1 MNRTWIVARFPGLYA
16 QIEQRML
23 NLKPGRPLVVIM
35 GTGSRAKVVSVSSS
49 AIELG
54 IRTGMRIDDI
64 DCEDVV
70 AVEATPEKYQHES
83 QQIQSLIG
91 EYFHAPRFIRFGY
104 FAATWS
110 DGRRFLRQSLEKTK
124 QLLNMKGYHATWG
137 IAPTMASAELAS
149 MTTKPASVTEIDS
162 DGLLSFL
169 EPLPLDFLYDLD
181 RRAVEA
187 LHQMGIKTLGEL
199 SQMPDR
205 LLRELFGS
213 EGLSLKSIALN
224 GIRPSTSGI
233 WKQNRRFSGDEDAP
247 EIVANALAGIIGLG
261 LDHLVAIERKPRTA
275 LLTIVYSDGKK
286 STGRIKSGHRVH
298 EGFWQLESMMLLNSL
313 WKRRMRLSEIR
324 LAFYYSR
331 PFSRQLTLF
340 DDEPTEERLARLAGA
355 VRKVRLRWGGN
366 VIRFATASPGVSVH
380 YSGNAS

>member
-110 DGRRFLRQSLEKTK
+110 DGRRFLRQSLEKR
-124 QLLNMKGYHATWG
+124 N
-137 IAPTMASAELAS
+137 
-149 MTTKPASVTEIDS
+149 
-162 DGLLSFL
+162 
-169 EPLPLDFLYDLD
+169 
-181 RRAVEA
+181 
-187 LHQMGIKTLGEL
+187 
-199 SQMPDR
+199 
-205 LLRELFGS
+205 
-213 EGLSLKSIALN
+213 N
-224 GIRPSTSGI
+224 C
-233 WKQNRRFSGDEDAP
+233 
-247 EIVANALAGIIGLG
+247 
-261 LDHLVAIERKPRTA
+261 
-275 LLTIVYSDGKK
+275 
-286 STGRIKSGHRVH
+286 
-298 EGFWQLESMMLLNSL
+298 
-313 WKRRMRLSEIR
+313 
-324 LAFYYSR
+324 
-331 PFSRQLTLF
+331 
-340 DDEPTEERLARLAGA
+340 
-355 VRKVRLRWGGN
+355 
-366 VIRFATASPGVSVH
+366 
-380 YSGNAS
+380 